1 MIAHRRPGLVLMR
14 LEGLYLHRA
23 PLDFNAPFLLVWIAL
38 LEYVVEA
45 LIDFLLVLWPL
56 IHFATSVEVEEGLA
70 MLVEVFKGLVY
81 NGARVSSFQDLNH
94 LIVLLSSQ
102 IQIFLVLRISFED
115 HLLEVLTFWKNID
128 VEVSTDQGK
137 MVSSVDSRNFALN
150 EF

>member
-1 MIAHRRPGLVLMR
+1 MLMR

-23 PLDFNAPFLLVWIAL
+23 PLDFNAPLLLVRNAL

-45 LIDFLLVLWPL
+45 LIDFLLVLRPL
-56 IHFATSVEVEEGLA
+56 IHLATSVEVEEGLA
-70 MLVEVFKGLVY
+70 MLAEVFKGLVD
-81 NGARVSSFQDLNH
+81 NGARVSTFQDLNH
-94 LIVLLSSQ
+94 LIVLLGSQ
-102 IQIFLVLRISFED
+102 VQIFLVLRVRFED
-115 HLLEVLTFWKNID
+115 HLLEVLAFWKDID